1 MCTCTK
7 LLMHVS
13 CARFEAI
20 DGPVDS
26 RARVMAESGGCIRR
40 KKARSASS
48 NIKTFMNVGGMGVDD
63 TDNNDSRMRES
74 SG

>member
-48 NIKTFMNVGGMGVDD
+48 NIKTFMNVGGNGC
-63 TDNNDSRMRES
+63 
-74 SG
+74 

>member
-20 DGPVDS
+20 DGLVDR
-26 RARVMAESGGCIRR
+26 RARAMAESGGCIRR
-40 KKARSASS
+40 KKSTKR
-48 NIKTFMNVGGMGVDD
+48 I
-63 TDNNDSRMRES
+63 
-74 SG
+74 